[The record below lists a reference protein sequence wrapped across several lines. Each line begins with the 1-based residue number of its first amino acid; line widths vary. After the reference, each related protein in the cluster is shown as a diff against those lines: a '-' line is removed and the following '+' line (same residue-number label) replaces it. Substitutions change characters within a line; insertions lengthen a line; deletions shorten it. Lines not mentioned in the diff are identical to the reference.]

1 MTCLQKNDNTNKGIK
16 RLTILRLINSWPNW
30 VTTNCHLTLGRISG
44 NLHICCL
51 DIAVAC
57 DERGTRV
64 WPTIVDWR
72 WRYTTSFIG
81 WTLLKEMSISSVWQS
96 TGVCTD
102 RHLGTS
108 PTTSSQPLT
117 LLRAVVVY
125 DLPTWTVSRY
135 LAVDLA
141 RMAVGLFIT
150 LARQSGTRCQM
161 NLEI

>member
-1 MTCLQKNDNTNKGIK
+1 MRWQIAHNCKQFNERKRYCLYYYYYSYRGY
-16 RLTILRLINSWPNW
+16 RGSWTQPPELS
-30 VTTNCHLTLGRISG
+30 VTLG
-44 NLHICCL
+44 N
-51 DIAVAC
+51 
-57 DERGTRV
+57 
-64 WPTIVDWR
+64 TIVDWR
-72 WRYTTSFIG
+72 RRYMTSFIG
-81 WTLLKEMSISSVWQS
+81 WTLLKELSISSVWRS